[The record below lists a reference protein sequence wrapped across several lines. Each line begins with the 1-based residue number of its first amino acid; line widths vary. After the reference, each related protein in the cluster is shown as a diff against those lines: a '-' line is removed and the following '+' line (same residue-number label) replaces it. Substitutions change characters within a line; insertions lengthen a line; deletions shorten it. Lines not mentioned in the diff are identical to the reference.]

1 LVIVQPPKKIHL
13 LINLKF
19 NTNLTDENFKM
30 SKYKIY
36 VSDYNFADEVRKE
49 QNIQS
54 MNNVKICD
62 TTLRDGE
69 QTAGV
74 IFSSDEKL
82 EIAKYLAELGVEQ
95 IEAGIPVVSQND
107 VDAIKLIV
115 KEKEERNLK
124 VSIMGWSRANK
135 KDIDK
140 VVETGCDAIAISL
153 ATSNIHL
160 EHKLHRTKEEIL
172 NMAAE
177 AVSYAHSHG
186 LYISFNAEDG
196 SRTDYDLLI
205 EYIKTCKNAGGKRLR
220 LCDTVSALNPTS
232 AKFLV
237 KKIKQTVDIPIEIH
251 AHNDYGLAVANSLA
265 AIEAGA
271 EYVSTTVNGIGERSG
286 NASLEQIIMSL
297 ICLYKT
303 DSKYKTENLK
313 KISEYVENA
322 SNIKVSQMLPV
333 VGENAFRHE
342 SGIHVDGLLKFP
354 FTYQTYSPQMVGQ
367 KMKLIIGKMSGKS
380 AIKGKLDE
388 YKIKA
393 SETDM
398 DEILKQVKIAAERR
412 KSALLDEEF
421 IEIVHNVMKK
431 EAFILV
437 EVLPKERPKVYDEIG
452 KISDI
457 EVYEVAGNVDII
469 LKTTQKS
476 AESIIEKINEIEG
489 VTKTATYAVIKRI

>member
-1 LVIVQPPKKIHL
+1 
-13 LINLKF
+13 
-19 NTNLTDENFKM
+19 M
-30 SKYKIY
+30 SNYEIY
-36 VSDYNFADEVRKE
+36 VSDYNFADEVKKE
-49 QNIQS
+49 QNIK
-54 MNNVKICD
+54 NVQICD

-74 IFSSDEKL
+74 LFSLEEKV
-82 EIAKYLAELGVEQ
+82 EIAKALAELGVEQ
-95 IEAGIPVVSQND
+95 IEAGIPVVSQSD
-107 VDAIKLIV
+107 IDAIKAIV

-135 KDIDK
+135 NDIDK
-140 VVETGCDAIAISL
+140 VIETGCDAIAISL

-160 EHKLHRTKEEIL
+160 EYKLHKTKEEIL

-196 SRTDYDLLI
+196 SRTDYDFLI
-205 EYIKTCKNAGGKRLR
+205 EYIKTCKNAGGNRLR
-220 LCDTVSALNPTS
+220 LCDTVSALNPT
-232 AKFLV
+232 ATKFLIKNL
-237 KKIKQTVDIPIEIH
+237 KKDTGIPIEIH

-286 NASLEQIIMSL
+286 NASLEQLIMSL
-297 ICLYKT
+297 RCLYNI
-303 DSKYKTENLK
+303 DSGYKTENLK
-313 KISEYVENA
+313 KISEYVEKA
-322 SNIKVSQMLPV
+322 SKIKVLQMLPV

-354 FTYQTYSPQMVGQ
+354 FTYQTYPPEMVGQ
-367 KMKLIIGKMSGKS
+367 KMKLIVGKMSGKS

-393 SETDM
+393 GETDI
-398 DEILKQVKIAAERR
+398 DEILKMVKIAAERR

-421 IEIVHNVMKK
+421 IEIVDNVMKK

-437 EVLPKERPKVYDEIG
+437 EVLPKERQRVYDEIG
-452 KISDI
+452 EISDI
-457 EVYEVAGNVDII
+457 EAYEVAGDVDII
-469 LKTTQKS
+469 VKTTQKS
-476 AESIIEKINEIEG
+476 ADTIVGKINEIDG
-489 VTKTATYAVIKRI
+489 VTKTTTYGVVKRL